1 MLQYFTYS
9 LWVIFWF
16 TSDSLMNKKLFR
28 FITSSIISISV
39 IACNLPNNST
49 KTNSKLDSSLNK
61 LSDSNNNDSEISH
74 DSDKLSKA
82 LSKDKNFFTRENKN
96 SFKTLANHNDIECN
110 PSGLATPEDCICEDS
125 PNTLPDTSL
134 PLTPESMGALNNELD
149 IAKSPEAQELE
160 NFHSNLGKIHELEN
174 GVNQINAYLA
184 QDKKDKAELEKQ
196 KNNPSFSTQ
205 SVKNNNKDKASKDK
219 SDPRPHDCKA
229 QNPLDCFNTI
239 DEKLAYLD
247 KHIKLLEAKLVK
259 EQTKLTSAQAKQDD
273 LFNKIDSSY
282 RPYLIS
288 TGKKIREAARALN
301 AKLYPR
307 VNLFSTSNHNKRMDR
322 LELFFNSSKLDFDFY
337 VSAKNTYEMS
347 KAGSVIGREFYIF
360 DDMVYLF
367 IRDGLTNADPTK
379 YNVLASIKKYT
390 RQIEE
395 HLKQYK
401 KENKKLIEYINKLKA
416 QINSQGFRV
425 QAESQAVADYNNA
438 TNSKPC
444 PVPSPSPSPSGSP
457 SPSPSQ
463 DCEKDLKDFNKE
475 INNVSDELDKLIALS
490 NYAVS
495 AGQNVD
501 NEDDSNFTINS
512 FSVKK
517 VVECGIA
524 TNCDDISNTY
534 RTTPTE
540 EELSESQNVINQI
553 SLIVVEQAAISA
565 ITGGLGTLAS
575 LSGKTLMLVLRSE
588 KVSSWLTKA
597 SLKVKSLLPAKDA
610 CLTPAYASETIASA
624 KQAKSFIN
632 TITDKANSF
641 VKSVGKGSG
650 GGIYSIKYISSLLKN
665 FKVGVLKDVLL
676 RDSTHA
682 EIARLLEKNGF
693 VVSDHIIA
701 RIKDIRTTNL
711 GIKTFGDL
719 EQLFKN
725 LQFTG
730 FQEKIKAVF
739 EYKSFKLIVN
749 VETGKIITLSPI

>member
-1 MLQYFTYS
+1 MIQCVTYS

-49 KTNSKLDSSLNK
+49 KNNSKLDSTLNK
-61 LSDSNNNDSEISH
+61 LSDSNTTDSEISQ
-74 DSDKLSKA
+74 DSDKLSKS

-110 PSGLATPEDCICEDS
+110 PSGLATPEDCTCEDS

-149 IAKSPEAQELE
+149 IAKSPEAKELE
-160 NFHSNLGKIHELEN
+160 DFHSNLGKIHELEN

-196 KNNPSFSTQ
+196 KNNPNAFSTQ

-219 SDPRPHDCKA
+219 SEPRPHDCKA
-229 QNPLDCFNTI
+229 TNPLDCFNTI

-247 KHIKLLEAKLVK
+247 KHIKFLEAKLLK
-259 EQTKLTSAQAKQDD
+259 EQTKLSSAQTKQDE
-273 LFNKIDSSY
+273 LFNKIDTSY

-360 DDMVYLF
+360 DDMLYLY

-379 YNVLASIKKYT
+379 YNVLASLKKYA
-390 RQIEE
+390 RQIED
-395 HLKQYK
+395 HLKRYK

-444 PVPSPSPSPSGSP
+444 PVPSPSPSPSASP
-457 SPSPSQ
+457 SP

-495 AGQNVD
+495 ASQNVD

-540 EELSESQNVINQI
+540 EELSEAQNVINQI

-597 SLKVKSLLPAKDA
+597 NSTVKSLLPAKDA

-641 VKSVGKGSG
+641 VKSVGKYAGVPFKSA
-650 GGIYSIKYISSLLKN
+650 SIENSLL
-665 FKVGVLKDVLL
+665 L
-676 RDSTHA
+676 
-682 EIARLLEKNGF
+682 ELEKLAGKDAAKKFEKALEKGMAKREFGEAGIKRLKPPYGSYTYELKING
-693 VVSDHIIA
+693 SAA
-701 RIKDIRTTNL
+701 RIL
-711 GIKTFGDL
+711 
-719 EQLFKN
+719 
-725 LQFTG
+725 
-730 FQEKIKAVF
+730 
-739 EYKSFKLIVN
+739 
-749 VETGKIITLSPI
+749 GKIDSNNHLLFSLYLAKGLH

>member
-1 MLQYFTYS
+1 MNVLGGCCHLHIVMLQYVTYS
-9 LWVIFWF
+9 LWFVFWF

-49 KTNSKLDSSLNK
+49 KSNSKLDSSLNK
-61 LSDSNNNDSEISH
+61 LSDSNTTDSEVVH

-110 PSGLATPEDCICEDS
+110 PSGIATPEECVCEDS

-174 GVNQINAYLA
+174 GVNQINAFLA

-229 QNPLDCFNTI
+229 TNPLDCFNTI

-259 EQTKLTSAQAKQDD
+259 EQTKLTSAQAKQDE

-347 KAGSVIGREFYIF
+347 KAGSIIGREFYIF

-367 IRDGLTNADPTK
+367 IRDGLSNADPTK

-416 QINSQGFRV
+416 QINSQGFRI
-425 QAESQAVADYNNA
+425 QAESQAVADYNAA

-444 PVPSPSPSPSGSP
+444 PVPTPTPSPSPSVSPSGSPEP
-457 SPSPSQ
+457 SPSDDPESC
-463 DCEKDLKDFNKE
+463 DCEVTNSGFTTKQTSGCNTSNCNPEIKIENGPCKSYIPRMNNTPIQGYFELLSLYDFDKNGPDLTAIVAPNKAGYE
-475 INNVSDELDKLIALS
+475 QFKLYGEGVDIRSDIPSLKEVNLIIKS
-490 NYAVS
+490 IPPKT
-495 AGQNVD
+495 
-501 NEDDSNFTINS
+501 ETI
-512 FSVKK
+512 
-517 VVECGIA
+517 
-524 TNCDDISNTY
+524 
-534 RTTPTE
+534 
-540 EELSESQNVINQI
+540 SQNNIWENILKKDEASTPAIFYEAEIDNAIDWYYKNNPKAKNQIKILEDFKKKGKNLLKANDGTFSFDQLAIELFDENKPINQSVSGI
-553 SLIVVEQAAISA
+553 LKPNESSVLTIKIKDQEIKVK
-565 ITGGLGTLAS
+565 LTLTKKTVS
-575 LSGKTLMLVLRSE
+575 PSGKV
-588 KVSSWLTKA
+588 KA
-597 SLKVKSLLPAKDA
+597 SWKAA
-610 CLTPAYASETIASA
+610 C
-624 KQAKSFIN
+624 Q
-632 TITDKANSF
+632 
-641 VKSVGKGSG
+641 
-650 GGIYSIKYISSLLKN
+650 
-665 FKVGVLKDVLL
+665 
-676 RDSTHA
+676 
-682 EIARLLEKNGF
+682 
-693 VVSDHIIA
+693 
-701 RIKDIRTTNL
+701 
-711 GIKTFGDL
+711 
-719 EQLFKN
+719 
-725 LQFTG
+725 
-730 FQEKIKAVF
+730 
-739 EYKSFKLIVN
+739 
-749 VETGKIITLSPI
+749 